1 MGKTRQ
7 DNLSNVLNILRL
19 DNYSF
24 KKNKESI
31 MSILIKKMLS
41 IIKRTWELLSLYAP
55 LSRNKNSNGH
65 SCNF

>member
-31 MSILIKKMLS
+31 MSILI
-41 IIKRTWELLSLYAP
+41 
-55 LSRNKNSNGH
+55 
-65 SCNF
+65 